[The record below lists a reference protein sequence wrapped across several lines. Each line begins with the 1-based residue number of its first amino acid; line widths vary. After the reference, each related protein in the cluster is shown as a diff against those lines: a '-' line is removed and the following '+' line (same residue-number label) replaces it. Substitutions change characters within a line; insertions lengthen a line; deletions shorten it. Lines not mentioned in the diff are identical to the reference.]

1 MWRISASLTLF
12 WINALVVFAKCQN
25 LHFNRYF
32 KNNPPPPSSWCW
44 LIEKIIVKSLWDWF
58 RIHHV
63 WLTQLSFWSKAL
75 KALGSCHY
83 ISAAG
88 KKPLR
93 LNLTRSFIHWLI
105 KRQEAK
111 SAGSPTTTL
120 GRLPPRKPN
129 KMAKWQ
135 VLPSLILL
143 AHIEH
148 LPVNLLFH

>member
-1 MWRISASLTLF
+1 MPLYQCS
-12 WINALVVFAKCQN
+12 
-25 LHFNRYF
+25 
-32 KNNPPPPSSWCW
+32 
-44 LIEKIIVKSLWDWF
+44 
-58 RIHHV
+58 
-63 WLTQLSFWSKAL
+63 
-75 KALGSCHY
+75 
-83 ISAAG
+83 G

-148 LPVNLLFH
+148 LPVNFLLHHNLNDDHHLQIALLASSVSIDLVSSSARVTSAKSQPKLPYGGREAGTHRPDPRDTWVR